1 MYVPC
6 NHHPYQD
13 AEHFHHPNLPFLFW
27 SIWFPCSHVFKAT
40 ILKNKIS
47 KKTEPRV
54 CMSLLNIKLIEG
66 KVEEI
71 DDNLVS
77 MDNSQANQD
86 CEMWGKKFRV
96 T

>member
-1 MYVPC
+1 MQLTLHLILTKFY
-6 NHHPYQD
+6 
-13 AEHFHHPNLPFLFW
+13 EIHFTTHILWIKEIVLERFSNLF
-27 SIWFPCSHVFKAT
+27 VV
-40 ILKNKIS
+40 NKIS

>member
-1 MYVPC
+1 
-6 NHHPYQD
+6 
-13 AEHFHHPNLPFLFW
+13 
-27 SIWFPCSHVFKAT
+27 
-40 ILKNKIS
+40 
-47 KKTEPRV
+47 
-54 CMSLLNIKLIEG
+54 MSLLNIKLIEG